1 MDDNNCIHDTVPI
14 GDHKALRIIDRWAR
28 TLKTILTKVFL
39 ENGNT
44 RWSDELDT
52 IVNKYDNTPHDTL
65 EDHTPNEALK
75 DEAVRIDVMHANMD
89 KNKKNAQLQAKGSD
103 ISIGDHVRV
112 SIANFFKKGTEPR
125 WSDDIYTVEGVKGMT
140 ITLSDDKAYKR
151 DMLLKIPRDTIKITD
166 SSQTVKP
173 NVIKVPTKQHK
184 QHLTLKAEDI
194 KADNIQSG
202 PREGC

>member
-1 MDDNNCIHDTVPI
+1 LDDNNCIHDTVPI